1 MTDQKETKE
10 IMVGTVVGESTTQ
23 EFRMAVTP
31 GQVSVQD
38 LVAVD
43 AQLQEPDGQIKSIR
57 IWAKVE
63 SIERI
68 NPLFPRESGQ
78 ELADLQVNPFDT
90 VISMS
95 REMITAV
102 CRVLGYEEKENET
115 KYEPL
120 KKLRY
125 PPQPATPVYRPRKED
140 LQRIIMGSLRDE
152 ELQHRRLDLG
162 WLATRRDVDLFVD
175 GHPVVARHVAILAMT
190 GAGKSWTA
198 RRIIEELALRQ
209 YPIIIFDPH
218 GEYTGLEQALED
230 DQNRVRLFYGRVQP
244 FEEDVSSVIRLVGSL
259 GSPLSD
265 RMEDLF
271 DQIFS
276 FAREIL
282 RDESRR
288 GQLQTWLQD
297 HYHDSDLA
305 RFGLQE
311 NLFGLMY
318 IARYASRA
326 ASSQDQDTLRFFESM
341 GLARA
346 TSFSRNDGRT
356 LEAIEWRVRSTAFAL
371 QRMEHIN
378 RRVAPD
384 GEELPS
390 DVSSMIAKGRI
401 NIINL
406 SGYSHEIQASIYTL
420 VLQKLFDLRIRGEVK
435 LPFFVVVEEAHN
447 FVPLQPMTDAEKNA
461 SLLTRTI
468 ASEGRKFG
476 IGLMMISQRPS
487 RLDQTALSQCNS
499 FIIMRLVN
507 PADQKF
513 VRDVIE
519 TVGEE
524 EARLLPDLDVGEALI
539 SGQCVN
545 FPVLARI
552 KPPRSRGARVEE
564 DLIKQV
570 IEYQSP

>member
-1 MTDQKETKE
+1 MAEQEK

-43 AQLQEPDGQIKSIR
+43 AQLTEANGQTKPIR

-102 CRVLGYEEKENET
+102 CRVLGYEEKENRT
-115 KYEPL
+115 QYESL

-125 PPQPATPVYRPRKED
+125 PPQPATPVYRPCKDD
-140 LQRIIMGSLRDE
+140 LQRIIMGSLRDK

-175 GHPVVARHVAILAMT
+175 GHPIVARHVAILAMT
-190 GAGKSWTA
+190 GAGKSWTS
-198 RRIIEELALRQ
+198 RRIIEELVTRQ
-209 YPIIIFDPH
+209 YPIIVFDPH
-218 GEYTGLEQALED
+218 GEYTGLEQALGID
-230 DQNRVRLFYGRVQP
+230 GQNRVRLFYGRVQP
-244 FEEDVSSVIRLVGSL
+244 FDEDVSSVIRLVGSL

-271 DQIFS
+271 DHIFS
-276 FAREIL
+276 FAREVL
-282 RDESRR
+282 CNANRR
-288 GQLQTWLQD
+288 GELQTWLQG
-297 HYHDSDLA
+297 HYNDPDLA

-318 IARYASRA
+318 IARYTSRA
-326 ASSQDQDTLRFFESM
+326 ARDQDRDALEFFESM

-346 TSFSRNDGRT
+346 TGFGRNDART

-371 QRMEHIN
+371 QRMERIN
-378 RRVAPD
+378 RQIAAD

-406 SGYSHEIQASIYTL
+406 SGYSREIQASIYTL
-420 VLQKLFDLRIRGEVK
+420 VLQKLFDSRIRGEVR

-447 FVPLQPMTDAEKNA
+447 FVPLQPMTDAEKSA

-476 IGLMMISQRPS
+476 VGLMMISQRPS

-524 EARLLPDLDVGEALI
+524 EAKLLPDLDVGEALI

-545 FPVLARI
+545 FPILARI
-552 KPPRSRGARVEE
+552 KPPRSRGTRVEE

-570 IEYQSP
+570 IEYQSS